1 MHTCN
6 PGDQKAEAEQL
17 GVQSQTGL
25 PSNNIANILEKYNL
39 CIVCTDIYLG
49 AGLPLI
55 LGKNN

>member
-1 MHTCN
+1 MHTCK
-6 PGDQKAEAEQL
+6 PGDQKAEAGQFR
-17 GVQSQTGL
+17 VQSQTGL
-25 PSNNIANILEKYNL
+25 HSNNIASILEKYNL